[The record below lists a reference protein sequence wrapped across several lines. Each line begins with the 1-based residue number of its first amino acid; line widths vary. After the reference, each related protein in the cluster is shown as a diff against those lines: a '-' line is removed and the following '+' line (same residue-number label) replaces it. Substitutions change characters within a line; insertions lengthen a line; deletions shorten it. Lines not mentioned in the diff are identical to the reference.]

1 MIYLGIAA
9 AAFFSDFFLK
19 KHMDRKYARKVT
31 HKRCGG
37 KIIIEKFYNKGA
49 TMNFLSGRPGAMRVI
64 HTAVMIVVAAGYYL
78 LLRLPGKTPTKIGA
92 SLLLGGG
99 AGNLYDRY
107 AKGHVV
113 DYFHVNV
120 GSAWF
125 RKLIF
130 NLSDFYVFVGAFL
143 AAATIEQP

>member
-64 HTAVMIVVAAGYYL
+64 HTASSAGEDTD
-78 LLRLPGKTPTKIGA
+78 K
-92 SLLLGGG
+92 
-99 AGNLYDRY
+99 DR
-107 AKGHVV
+107 G
-113 DYFHVNV
+113 F
-120 GSAWF
+120 SFAW
-125 RKLIF
+125 RW
-130 NLSDFYVFVGAFL
+130 SR
-143 AAATIEQP
+143 

>member
-1 MIYLGIAA
+1 
-9 AAFFSDFFLK
+9 
-19 KHMDRKYARKVT
+19 
-31 HKRCGG
+31 
-37 KIIIEKFYNKGA
+37 
-49 TMNFLSGRPGAMRVI
+49 MNFLSGRPGAMRVI

-78 LLRLPGKTPTKIGA
+78 LLRLPGKIPTKIGA

-107 AKGHVV
+107 TKGHVV

-120 GSAWF
+120 GPEWF